1 MAIFGLIWTQFR
13 SKQLKIWPGSHFQ
26 STRLGWIDSIGST
39 LLYRLDSIGS
49 TRSTRLDRINC
60 KNGFLV
66 KF

>member
-1 MAIFGLIWTQFR
+1 MANIGPIWTQFR

-26 STRLGWIDSIGST
+26 STRLDWID
-39 LLYRLDSIGS
+39 
-49 TRSTRLDRINC
+49 STRLDRLDWIDF